1 MKKYILLLLAATS
14 LVQAETFNVSTTAEF
29 RIALSTAATN
39 GEDDIINLADGIYK
53 TTDDEKGTFIY
64 FSIEENTLD
73 IVGSSKISTIL
84 DGDNHDRVIFLQ
96 SLSKMVVFK
105 NLSISNGY
113 INEDIGTTEKSRKGA
128 GIWIDTDFK
137 LENVILNLNA
147 TDIARTGIHSK
158 VGYFSAIY
166 LHWDKSPRP
175 RGTINNSIIEAN
187 RHLKTGYYAIGG
199 RISINDSIIQ
209 NNQNGAISV
218 EDGNEYKNLIIQN
231 NTGFRTIGS
240 CNNDWKILDSIIV
253 NNNSGEFAS
262 VIDDGCSGSINDAYM
277 ENVKIIGNSGKSI
290 FRTTVGMKIFNSII
304 SNNISNDQLAMSVR
318 NNNVISNTLINLD
331 SGDISIGSETII
343 TNSIFLQ
350 QGEITIGDYSQIR
363 SSYVNE
369 SRVNGLFISL
379 NNVFEGI
386 RLGFINDNNYKLQVN
401 SDLIDIG
408 ESYPKDFIL
417 PDFDADKSSRI
428 LGQGIDIGPYEFDVN
443 RDSDDDGVTD
453 INDIFPMISLG
464 LLSDSDRDGA
474 PDICD
479 DSCTA
484 LGMTADTDDDNDSLL
499 DTIDTYPLI
508 SIGELLDTDSDG
520 APDTCN
526 EVCIDLGMAADSDD
540 DNDGLTDVKE
550 LAINLDPLNSDSDN
564 DGIFDADEQVS
575 FELISTFPELA
586 FNMYRIDESLS
597 IDNAYIRLVAPS
609 QCYVETSFNDKSDDQ
624 AQLSIPLHENAIS
637 GDYQISIQSAGISE
651 KLSFTIN
658 NPEQDITT
666 PMVTGYD
673 ISANSSS
680 DIVEVLLQI
689 SGMDNGFGIDAPWI
703 NSTRLTHTV
712 HVGDAPS
719 NYVGHVSYLEDVMLK
734 DDIYEIRTAHDL
746 SDLALL
752 YKEAPTI
759 NYVRICEQSYNGVE
773 YTVDTDGDNAVDEFD
788 IAPNNPAVWID
799 VDKDSLGN
807 SIDNCPLIQNPE
819 QEDFDSD
826 GAGDVC
832 DNDDDNDGLNDDL
845 DAFPLNSS
853 EQTDSDGDGLG
864 DNYELF
870 NDLDRLN
877 PDFDADGLKDGA
889 EIELGTNPKL
899 ADSDDDGVIDGKDKF
914 PLISIG
920 ELLDTDSDGAPDE
933 CDEACLALGMTSDRD
948 GIPAYT
954 YIESDNFAFASL
966 TPTAKVIVTGS
977 QGDNFFDIA
986 RYVDEVSVVGQ
997 TFLFSGSSEVDGV
1010 MIQPGVKYDLT
1021 NLKGSIDK
1029 LYFSGP
1035 LSEYVN
1041 SILLDTATG
1050 VMQLSRLTDIGE
1062 EIVQFIATASA
1073 ADELVF
1079 TDGAISTADIKA
1091 AVTSGTPLTDLTLDT
1106 TSKALDAKVTTGATV
1121 KHIVLDNNGAG
1132 VMALGPN
1139 ISTLISGSSGVDQIY
1154 VPAGSNVDASNL
1166 KSGQDELYVEGNR
1179 TDYYKSFDNSGNIV
1193 MTRDVIIETRVVTES
1208 ITVANGGNVAT
1219 NDLIIFADQ
1228 QVDTATLKS
1237 RIGTIDKSLLPPAIP
1252 NLGI

>member
-1 MKKYILLLLAATS
+1 MPIINNQPYYQDKKYQCSKEKTVKKYILLLLAATS

-526 EVCIDLGMAADSDD
+526 EVCIDLGMAADTDDDNDGVLDTADTYPLIATGDLVDTDLDGAPDDCDEACVALGMAADSDD
-540 DNDGLTDVKE
+540 DNDGVKDI
-550 LAINLDPLNSDSDN
+550 ANHITFYTTNNLS
-564 DGIFDADEQVS
+564 
-575 FELISTFPELA
+575 PELLELPI
-586 FNMYRIDESLS
+586 F
-597 IDNAYIRLVAPS
+597 
-609 QCYVETSFNDKSDDQ
+609 VETLTKPDLIRGKLELNPTIIPDYRLTSYSNPVTAYEIIAGSYEISASTQQFDNEIRITGDQNGRALQLYIWPKSSKKIDGKQ
-624 AQLSIPLHENAIS
+624 VTTIV
-637 GDYQISIQSAGISE
+637 
-651 KLSFTIN
+651 FTIN
-658 NPEQDITT
+658 LPEDFVYEAGQTL
-666 PMVTGYD
+666 V
-673 ISANSSS
+673 N
-680 DIVEVLLQI
+680 
-689 SGMDNGFGIDAPWI
+689 
-703 NSTRLTHTV
+703 
-712 HVGDAPS
+712 VGDLFVLTNDRFNANGLSIWWEDSGRTGNLDLTYNSFQIADAYPLISQLVRANGYRFNDGAP
-719 NYVGHVSYLEDVMLK
+719 DTC
-734 DDIYEIRTAHDL
+734 D
-746 SDLALL
+746 
-752 YKEAPTI
+752 EA
-759 NYVRICEQSYNGVE
+759 CAS
-773 YTVDTDGDNAVDEFD
+773 
-788 IAPNNPAVWID
+788 
-799 VDKDSLGN
+799 SLGMAA
-807 SIDNCPLIQNPE
+807 D
-819 QEDFDSD
+819 
-826 GAGDVC
+826 A
-832 DNDDDNDGLNDDL
+832 DDDNDG
-845 DAFPLNSS
+845 
-853 EQTDSDGDGLG
+853 
-864 DNYELF
+864 
-870 NDLDRLN
+870 
-877 PDFDADGLKDGA
+877 
-889 EIELGTNPKL
+889 
-899 ADSDDDGVIDGKDKF
+899 V
-914 PLISIG
+914 
-920 ELLDTDSDGAPDE
+920 
-933 CDEACLALGMTSDRD
+933 
-948 GIPAYT
+948 
-954 YIESDNFAFASL
+954 
-966 TPTAKVIVTGS
+966 
-977 QGDNFFDIA
+977 A
-986 RYVDEVSVVGQ
+986 RY
-997 TFLFSGSSEVDGV
+997 SG
-1010 MIQPGVKYDLT
+1010 
-1021 NLKGSIDK
+1021 
-1029 LYFSGP
+1029 
-1035 LSEYVN
+1035 
-1041 SILLDTATG
+1041 
-1050 VMQLSRLTDIGE
+1050 R
-1062 EIVQFIATASA
+1062 
-1073 ADELVF
+1073 
-1079 TDGAISTADIKA
+1079 IST
-1091 AVTSGTPLTDLTLDT
+1091 
-1106 TSKALDAKVTTGATV
+1106 
-1121 KHIVLDNNGAG
+1121 
-1132 VMALGPN
+1132 
-1139 ISTLISGSSGVDQIY
+1139 
-1154 VPAGSNVDASNL
+1154 
-1166 KSGQDELYVEGNR
+1166 
-1179 TDYYKSFDNSGNIV
+1179 
-1193 MTRDVIIETRVVTES
+1193 
-1208 ITVANGGNVAT
+1208 
-1219 NDLIIFADQ
+1219 
-1228 QVDTATLKS
+1228 
-1237 RIGTIDKSLLPPAIP
+1237 
-1252 NLGI
+1252 